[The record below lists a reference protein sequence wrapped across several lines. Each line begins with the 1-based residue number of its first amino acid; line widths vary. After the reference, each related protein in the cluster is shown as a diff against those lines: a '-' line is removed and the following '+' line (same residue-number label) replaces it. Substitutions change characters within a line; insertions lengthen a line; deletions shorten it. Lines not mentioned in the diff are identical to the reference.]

1 MNQQLHNW
9 YLSVLG
15 ITQYIP
21 RESASVLAASQSPAI
36 KVEADTSVEPG
47 DQQAY
52 SKRKPGPRITID
64 LNTSETEKPAAPV
77 TVTDSSAIT
86 QATPAARF
94 RLACWQP
101 SDDLL
106 VIDSLEPGEQ
116 PGAERTQLLVNILR
130 SIKRMPDTIAQA
142 ELIDWPV
149 ALAMGVGSALVS
161 RHLSDLE
168 AREDELAEAIEP
180 TADDTPKPATA
191 TATAR
196 KAPAKKAPAKKAT
209 APAAAKKAPQK
220 TAQKTVREAVK
231 KTPQKNAKKAAEKA
245 PAPEPTA
252 AAPAD
257 AAPTDAAPEKP
268 VQ

>member
-47 DQQAY
+47 DQQVY

-149 ALAMGVGSALVS
+149 SANSQSTEAGARALLSVFLDARIKQRGVCWVLLMGEMAAMYIGETGIGEAGANFTVGSH
-161 RHLSDLE
+161 RELSGGAKAVLTHSLQNMLD
-168 AREDELAEAIEP
+168 
-180 TADDTPKPATA
+180 
-191 TATAR
+191 
-196 KAPAKKAPAKKAT
+196 APACKADTWQAIRFLLD
-209 APAAAKKAPQK
+209 
-220 TAQKTVREAVK
+220 V
-231 KTPQKNAKKAAEKA
+231 
-245 PAPEPTA
+245 
-252 AAPAD
+252 
-257 AAPTDAAPEKP
+257 
-268 VQ
+268 